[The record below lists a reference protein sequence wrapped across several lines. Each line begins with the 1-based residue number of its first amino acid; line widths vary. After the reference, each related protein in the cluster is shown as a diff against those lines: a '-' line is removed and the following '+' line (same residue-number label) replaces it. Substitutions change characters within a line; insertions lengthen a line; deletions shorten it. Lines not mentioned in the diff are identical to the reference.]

1 MVYNYGVILTTELD
15 LEVALNYGISV
26 GSPPLLRFVT
36 EHTEVEFPLCNK
48 HLQILWLIRNMSN
61 VFNEE
66 LDCPQTSLLRLAV
79 LLDGWK
85 YFWLGCHPT
94 DTM

>member
-36 EHTEVEFPLCNK
+36 EHTEVEFSS
-48 HLQILWLIRNMSN
+48 LQ
-61 VFNEE
+61 
-66 LDCPQTSLLRLAV
+66 
-79 LLDGWK
+79 
-85 YFWLGCHPT
+85 
-94 DTM
+94 